1 MSSALRSTPEPPD
14 EARASFA
21 VDRLVAR
28 DGTLLVEGRWS
39 GVRGMRFLRPT
50 LVVDGRQVLAT
61 LEHKPWAPAA
71 GSRWVAAF
79 PWDGDDEALTRASM
93 EVAPSVIVPLGPD
106 ADAAADAEPGRLRPP
121 VAAPTPAAIRAARAA
136 EAPEF
141 DPGPPART
149 VAPAAE
155 SVLAPVPDAHDAGA
169 PDAPPGDATLPE
181 FAPATA
187 LTPEQADAR
196 RELRAVE
203 RERDEHARAA
213 RSAAAERDRALAR
226 VEEAVRDREAAI
238 RTRDRMDAQL
248 VEAQAAQARAEQERE
263 EGIAAA
269 RRDRD
274 ERVSALERDRDER
287 IARLEADRDRRV
299 ARLEQ
304 ERDEAAR
311 ERDQVRGQR
320 DDALLAGPALRRPPA
335 SAMPATDGGTA
346 KPGPRTERSAPPGP
360 DEDDAPLGIRSVP
373 AARAAGLRT
382 QQQRR
387 ELGRFDVWTL
397 RVLAVATATCFL
409 ILLFSLV
416 RLFV

>member
-1 MSSALRSTPEPPD
+1 MPSALRSTPEPPD
-14 EARASFA
+14 QARASFA

-93 EVAPSVIVPLGPD
+93 EVAPSVIVPLGPE
-106 ADAAADAEPGRLRPP
+106 ADAEPGRLRPP
-121 VAAPTPAAIRAARAA
+121 A
-136 EAPEF
+136 EPL
-141 DPGPPART
+141 
-149 VAPAAE
+149 
-155 SVLAPVPDAHDAGA
+155 LAPVADAHEAGA
-169 PDAPPGDATLPE
+169 GGEPGAV
-181 FAPATA
+181 

-226 VEEAVRDREAAI
+226 LEEAVRDREAAI

-248 VEAQAAQARAEQERE
+248 AEAQTAQARAGQERE

-274 ERVSALERDRDER
+274 ERVAALERDRDER
-287 IARLEADRDRRV
+287 IARLEADRDRHV

-320 DDALLAGPALRRPPA
+320 DDALLAGPVLRRPPA
-335 SAMPATDGGTA
+335 SAPPVTDGGTA
-346 KPGPRTERSAPPGP
+346 EPGARPERSAPPGP

-397 RVLAVATATCFL
+397 RMLAVATATCFL